1 MTFKVSNIQAF
12 IEELS
17 VICVE
22 NHISMPSN
30 IEQKSVRNYLTVK
43 LDDMFIAR
51 LNKAN
56 PFAMDRLYKLT

>member
-12 IEELS
+12 IEGLG